1 MRVRPELQM
10 PQERTVSRVLH
21 NNVQILPDV
30 KDERAEVFA
39 WVAVQCLSAD
49 SRRRSPVL
57 ADMAARLVLVAT

>member
-1 MRVRPELQM
+1 M
-10 PQERTVSRVLH
+10 SRVLH